1 MHKFTSKHFTS
12 YGVSFKHQTLFSW
25 DFEINYLNSPFFSS
39 HLLKLQDNQIKHH
52 SLIAN
57 VCFPVLWGTQQTY
70 SFQQTNSDG
79 ALSESSLKC
88 NEGKARKKIFKKKKN
103 LTCHISALQLL
114 KLSILLTYTDQVAKT
129 GLTNRSRHLNPAEA

>member
-88 NEGKARKKIFKKKKN
+88 NEGKARKKIFKKKKKSYMPYISI
-103 LTCHISALQLL
+103 TAAKVEHIINVHRPSGQDRIN
-114 KLSILLTYTDQVAKT
+114 K
-129 GLTNRSRHLNPAEA
+129 